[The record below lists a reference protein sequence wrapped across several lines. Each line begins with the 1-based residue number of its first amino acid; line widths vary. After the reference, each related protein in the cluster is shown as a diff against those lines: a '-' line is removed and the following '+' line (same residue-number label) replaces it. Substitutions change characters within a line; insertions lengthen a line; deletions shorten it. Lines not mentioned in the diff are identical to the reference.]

1 MLIAGVTG
9 NILVCGTST
18 GRVTFSEVWSLEE
31 IHYVDLHEHGA
42 VRCLWFSEGED
53 NINVKFLQRVI
64 LLRYRS
70 TVLVCW
76 FSGRK
81 FLRYY

>member
-9 NILVCGTST
+9 NILVCGTSS

-42 VRCLWFSEGED
+42 VKCLWFSEG
-53 NINVKFLQRVI
+53 K
-64 LLRYRS
+64 
-70 TVLVCW
+70 
-76 FSGRK
+76 
-81 FLRYY
+81 RYYNHYFSVLLL

>member
-9 NILVCGTST
+9 NILVCGTSS

-42 VRCLWFSEGED
+42 VKCLWFSEGK
-53 NINVKFLQRVI
+53 IISKSVSV
-64 LLRYRS
+64 LLFSTFCAFYRS
-70 TVLVCW
+70 TIPIRRM
-76 FSGRK
+76 SGW
-81 FLRYY
+81 